1 MNEAFRNLLSL
12 PPLGSQQG
20 ADVDRFIFYVHWL
33 MVLLFAGWLVYFA
46 YTLWRFRASKNPRA
60 SHEGATGHTTSY
72 IEVAVITF
80 ESVLLLVFAIPW
92 WAAAVEK
99 FPPEKDSTVIRVTGR
114 QFNWLGRYPGADGE
128 FGRQDIKLISAE
140 NPLGVDKS
148 DPKAKDDF
156 DVNGEFVVPVNKPV
170 IAQISSLDVIHSF
183 KLPSMRMTQ
192 DAIPGM
198 RIPVHFVP
206 TVTNTYQIFCA
217 QLCGNGHSN
226 MKGVFKVV
234 SPEAYAAWV
243 KSKAGGTASFE

>member
-1 MNEAFRNLLSL
+1 MNEYFRNLLSL
-12 PPLGSQQG
+12 PPLASEQG
-20 ADVDRFIFYVHWL
+20 ANVDRFIFYLHWL
-33 MVLLFAGWLVYFA
+33 MVLLFAGWLVYFV
-46 YTLWRFRASKNPRA
+46 YTLWRFRAARTPRA
-60 SHEGATGHTTSY
+60 SHEGATSHTTSY

-80 ESVLLLVFAIPW
+80 ESVLLLFFAIPW

-99 FPPEKDSTVIRVTGR
+99 FPAEKDSTVIRVTGR
-114 QFNWLGRYPGADGE
+114 QFNWLGRYPGGDGE
-128 FGRQDIKLISAE
+128 FARQDLKLVTAD

-148 DPKAKDDF
+148 DPNAKDDI

-206 TVTNTYQIFCA
+206 TVTNIYQIFCA

-234 SPEAYAAWV
+234 SADEYAKWL
-243 KSKAGGTASFE
+243 KSKSGGTASFE

>member
-1 MNEAFRNLLSL
+1 MNEYLRQFLSL
-12 PPLGSQQG
+12 PPLGSEQG
-20 ADVDRFIFYVHWL
+20 ANVDRLIFYMHWL
-33 MVLLFAGWLVYFA
+33 MVLLFAGWLVYFV

-60 SHEGATGHTTSY
+60 SHQGATSHATTY
-72 IEVAVITF
+72 VEVAVITF
-80 ESVLLLVFAIPW
+80 ESVLLLFFAIPW

-99 FPPEKDSTVIRVTGR
+99 FPAEKDSTVIRVTGR

-128 FGRQDIKLISAE
+128 FGRQDLKLVSAD

-148 DPKAKDDF
+148 DAKAKDDI

-183 KLPSMRMTQ
+183 KLPSMRLTQ

-206 TVTNTYQIFCA
+206 NATNTYQIFCA

-234 SPEAYAAWV
+234 SADEYQKWLA
-243 KSKAGGTASFE
+243 SKAGGTASFE